1 MNKSKLFIERLQKRK
16 EVEENVIKLC
26 LSSRVKNKDILS
38 LIREIVP
45 KISKIIHRG
54 SLVFNQLLLYCL
66 NEDQTIPD
74 FSDISLFER
83 CFRVGIEKYKTRGY
97 ELIQDVFKKYFQ
109 DFPLLGR
116 FKGDTQII
124 QYAAKTYQ
132 TNFKNMLIVPFE
144 KRLKTFLKE
153 YSRRYETNNI
163 SIYVMMDL
171 VIGKKKFE
179 DYELNEKLLGILG
192 VLRIYLKIKDSEVVT
207 KIWKE
212 KNLAGLLN
220 FYHYLIMQNE
230 AWKCKNF
237 TIAPISSIKNH
248 FITIDS
254 VILRELMINIDLLP
268 AVNKSRKFTQE
279 EILEDWNNLFKIKNC
294 NGKEFSRLIQ
304 TDGVSLCI
312 HYQRP
317 KRISVIPSFPT
328 NPQRIIGID
337 PGRVNIQ
344 FGVDSNGEEYKL
356 TRKQY
361 YQQSGMVK
369 NKKKVEKWNLKNKEI
384 MIKLSKNSSKSNDL
398 TNYLTIV
405 SENYDK
411 LWNNQKSLKWS
422 RERMHLWI
430 GKNRTLDRFYASMGK
445 GAIIAYGSAKF
456 APTGPGELAVPTS
469 SAFKRCS
476 KHFKIKLIDE
486 FRTSKMC
493 NSCEGELTKLFIRD
507 EEIRGFRQ
515 CCSIVCQRKLV
526 GRDSNA
532 AKNIRDCYLERP
544 NCLRRNWKDSGISSR
559 NLSNTLQSLEN
570 GISRK
575 SPIESLVKSRLQPTI
590 FD

>member
-1 MNKSKLFIERLQKRK
+1 MNKSELFIERLQKRK
-16 EVEENVIKLC
+16 EVDENVIKCC
-26 LSSRVKNKDILS
+26 LSLRVKNKDLLS

-54 SLVFNQLLLYCL
+54 SLIFNQLLLECL
-66 NEDQTIPD
+66 NTDQPIPD
-74 FSDISLFER
+74 LDNSTLFER
-83 CFRVGIEKYKTRGY
+83 CFKAGIEKLKVRGY
-97 ELIQDVFKKYFQ
+97 ESIQIILEEYFQ
-109 DFPLLGR
+109 DFPPPER
-116 FKGDTQII
+116 FRGDTQLI

-153 YSRRYETNNI
+153 YSRRYETDNI

-171 VIGKKKFE
+171 VIGKKKFG

-192 VLRIYLKIKDSEVVT
+192 VLRIYLKIKDNEVVT

-212 KNLAGLLN
+212 KNLDGLLN
-220 FYHYLIMQNE
+220 FYHYLILQNE
-230 AWKCKNF
+230 SWKCKNF
-237 TIAPISSIKNH
+237 TIAPIASIKNH

-254 VILRELMINIDLLP
+254 KILREMMINLELLP
-268 AVNKSRKFTQE
+268 ASNTSRKFTQE
-279 EILEDWNNLFKIKNC
+279 EVLEDWNTLFKIKKC

-317 KRISVIPSFPT
+317 KRISVIPSLPLT
-328 NPQRIIGID
+328 PQQVIGID

-344 FGVDSNGEEYKL
+344 FGVDSDGKEYKL

-369 NKKKVEKWNLKNKEI
+369 NKKKVKKWNLKNKEI
-384 MIKLSKNSSKSNDL
+384 LEEMSKNSPKSTDL
-398 TNYLTIV
+398 SNYLENI
-405 SENYDK
+405 SENYEK
-411 LWNNQKSLKWS
+411 LWNSQKSLKWS

-445 GAIIAYGSAKF
+445 GAIVAYGSAKF
-456 APTGPGELAVPTS
+456 SPTGPGELAVPTS
-469 SAFKRCS
+469 EAFTRCS

-486 FRTSKMC
+486 FRTSMMC
-493 NSCEGELTKLFIRD
+493 NCCGQELTKLYIGD
-507 EEIRGFRQ
+507 KEIRGFRR
-515 CCSIVCQRKLV
+515 CDSIVCKRKLV
-526 GRDSNA
+526 SRDSNA

-544 NCLRRNWKDSGISSR
+544 NCLRRNWKNR
-559 NLSNTLQSLEN
+559 SNTLESIEDGTLQ
-570 GISRK
+570 K
-575 SPIESLVKSRLQPTI
+575 CPINAPVNSRL
-590 FD
+590 